1 MTLSPA
7 RVGIDISKHGL
18 DIHNATT
25 RQTWRTANT
34 ADEIERLLKTLP
46 PACVLVFEATAPYD
60 RVLRLHASTSAMTVL
75 RVNPTRARAYAFAAG
90 SLAKTDAVDARVLA
104 QLPAT
109 VANGP
114 EPAFDAE
121 REALASL
128 HRRRD
133 QMVETRAVER
143 GRSRDVSDA
152 AERGSLQRHITWLD
166 GEIKALDGELQGMIA
181 KPAFAKTA
189 GLLRSVRGVGAV
201 TAATVL
207 ALLPELGQLCQV
219 DRSSRGPRA
228 DQPRQRD
235 VPRPDAYRRRPQ
247 TRPPSPLY
255 GSTFRHPRGTQ
266 AQAAL

>member
-1 MTLSPA
+1 
-7 RVGIDISKHGL
+7 
-18 DIHNATT
+18 
-25 RQTWRTANT
+25 
-34 ADEIERLLKTLP
+34 
-46 PACVLVFEATAPYD
+46 
-60 RVLRLHASTSAMTVL
+60 MTVL

-207 ALLPELGQLCQV
+207 ALLPELGQ
-219 DRSSRGPRA
+219 RSAKSIAALVGLAPINRDSGMYRGQMHIGGGRKRVRQALYMAALSAIRA
-228 DQPRQRD
+228 
-235 VPRPDAYRRRPQ
+235 VPRLKLHYEAIKARSGHAKVAIIAIARKLLVILNAKARDARNEFAIA
-247 TRPPSPLY
+247 T
-255 GSTFRHPRGTQ
+255 
-266 AQAAL
+266 